1 MRRKGDNYLRKLL
14 SRRIDLFK
22 MDIMSYMVKV
32 MMPQVELQ
40 QSLLRL
46 DLSQTEAAQLLGVAP
61 RTFRRWL
68 DGDEIPGPAE
78 QAIRAWLRLHERR
91 LPWRPDSAAIAEDDQ
106 DQIARH
112 REHAISLS
120 DIITR
125 VESRGGPRTP
135 WTVDRN
141 RSRATFGPMEVSF
154 YTLSNGGFS
163 LASYTRKDGNP
174 DVNRDRELIEDAAY
188 CIAKEFTGSPVTLV
202 YHDRP
207 WRAGVVKQTL
217 ENFPSKEAAIQ
228 RACSAMN
235 SPDFHDPFIMAG
247 EPPKPLLD
255 KHEIRREC
263 QRRKDGAAA
272 LRAVAGYVKVHS
284 SIFVRDGARLMTPEQ
299 IAKQKERIE
308 AVGSGIGALAAPAE
322 QGSVTYDQ
330 FESLLG
336 ELHKLGFFPETSLV
350 SAVAH
355 AL

>member
-1 MRRKGDNYLRKLL
+1 MEKG
-14 SRRIDLFK
+14 RIDLL
-22 MDIMSYMVKV
+22 ILGILSYTISV
-32 MMPQVELQ
+32 MMTSVELE

-46 DLSQTEAAQLLGVAP
+46 DLSQTAAAQLLGVAP

-68 DGDEIPGPAE
+68 DGNEIPGPAE

-120 DIITR
+120 DIVTR
-125 VESRGGPRTP
+125 VEARGGPRTP
-135 WTVDRN
+135 WTVDRH

-174 DVNRDRELIEDAAY
+174 DVKRDRELIEDAAY

-207 WRAGVVKQTL
+207 WRAGVANQTL
-217 ENFPSKEAAIQ
+217 EKFQSKAAAIQ
-228 RACSAMN
+228 RACSAMGSHN
-235 SPDFHDPFIMAG
+235 FHDAFIMAG
-247 EPPKPLLD
+247 DPPKLLFD
-255 KHEIRREC
+255 KHQLRREC
-263 QRRKDGAAA
+263 QRRRGAATA
-272 LRAVAGYVKVHS
+272 LRAVAEYVQAHS
-284 SIFVRDGARLMTPEQ
+284 SIFVRDGARLMSPEHVS
-299 IAKQKERIE
+299 KQKERIE
-308 AVGSGIGALAAPAE
+308 AVGRRISELAAPAE
-322 QGSVTYDQ
+322 QGTVTYDQ

-336 ELHKLGFFPETSLV
+336 DLHKLGFFPETSLV